1 MKLLL
6 DTHVWI
12 WSQESPEK
20 LGKEAR
26 RLLVDGKSTNH
37 VATVS
42 VLELARLVAAG
53 DIFLNR
59 PLPAWVGD
67 LALAW
72 VETAVEELHAEEL
85 AMSREIAAEAYA
97 LPGEFHRDPADRI
110 LVATARRES
119 LTLLTADPRILS
131 YPHVKAL
138 DARR

>member
-59 PLPAWVGD
+59 PLPAWV
-67 LALAW
+67 
-72 VETAVEELHAEEL
+72 ETAVEELHAEEL

-110 LVATARRES
+110 LVATARREG
-119 LTLLTADPRILS
+119 LTLLTADARILS
-131 YPHVKAL
+131 YPHVKTL

>member
-1 MKLLL
+1 VKLLL

-12 WSQESPEK
+12 WSQEAPEK

-26 RLLVDGKSTNH
+26 RLLVDGRSTNH

-53 DIFLNR
+53 SILLNK
-59 PLPAWVGD
+59 PLGAWI
-67 LALAW
+67 
-72 VETAVEELHAEEL
+72 ETAVEELHAEEV
-85 AMSREIAAEAYA
+85 AMSREIATEAYA

-110 LVATARRES
+110 LVATARREG
-119 LTLLTADPRILS
+119 LTLLTADDRILS
-131 YPHVKAL
+131 YPHVKTL

>member
-26 RLLVDGKSTNH
+26 RLLLDGKSTNH

-53 DIFLNR
+53 DILLNR
-59 PLPAWVGD
+59 PLA
-67 LALAW
+67 AW
-72 VETAVEELHAEEL
+72 VETAIEELHAEEF
-85 AMSREIAAEAYA
+85 AMSREIATEAYA

-110 LVATARRES
+110 LVATARREG
-119 LTLLTADPRILS
+119 LTLLTADARILS

>member
-6 DTHVWI
+6 DTHVWV
-12 WSQESPEK
+12 WSQEAPEK

-53 DIFLNR
+53 DILLNR
-59 PLPAWVGD
+59 PLA
-67 LALAW
+67 AW
-72 VETAVEELHAEEL
+72 VETAVEELHAEEF

-110 LVATARRES
+110 LVATARREG
-119 LTLLTADPRILS
+119 LTLLTADARILS
-131 YPHVKAL
+131 YPHVKTL

>member
-1 MKLLL
+1 VKLLL

-59 PLPAWVGD
+59 PLPAWV
-67 LALAW
+67 
-72 VETAVEELHAEEL
+72 ETAVEELHAEEL

-119 LTLLTADPRILS
+119 LTLLTADARILS
-131 YPHVKAL
+131 YPHVKTL

>member
-1 MKLLL
+1 VKLLL

-59 PLPAWVGD
+59 PLPAWV
-67 LALAW
+67 
-72 VETAVEELHAEEL
+72 ETAVEELHAEEL

-110 LVATARRES
+110 LVATARREG
-119 LTLLTADPRILS
+119 LTLLTADARILS
-131 YPHVKAL
+131 YPHVKTL

>member
-1 MKLLL
+1 VKLLL

-59 PLPAWVGD
+59 PLPAWV
-67 LALAW
+67 
-72 VETAVEELHAEEL
+72 ETAVEELHAEEL

-119 LTLLTADPRILS
+119 LTLLTADARILS

>member
-12 WSQESPEK
+12 WSQEAPEK

-26 RLLVDGKSTNH
+26 RLLIDNRSINH

-42 VLELARLVAAG
+42 VLELSRLVAAG
-53 DIFLNR
+53 NILLNK
-59 PLPAWVGD
+59 PLAAWID
-67 LALAW
+67 
-72 VETAVEELHAEEL
+72 TAIEELHAEEL

-110 LVATARRES
+110 LVATARREG
-119 LTLLTADPRILS
+119 LTLFTANERILS
-131 YPHVKAL
+131 YPHVKTL

>member
-1 MKLLL
+1 VKLLL

-59 PLPAWVGD
+59 PLPAWV
-67 LALAW
+67 
-72 VETAVEELHAEEL
+72 ETAVEELHGEEL

-119 LTLLTADPRILS
+119 LTLLTADARILS

>member
-59 PLPAWVGD
+59 PLPAWV
-67 LALAW
+67 
-72 VETAVEELHAEEL
+72 ETAVEELHAEEL

-119 LTLLTADPRILS
+119 LTLLTADARILS

>member
-12 WSQESPEK
+12 WSQEKPEK
-20 LGKEAR
+20 LGKETR

-53 DIFLNR
+53 DVILNK
-59 PLPAWVGD
+59 PLTAWI
-67 LALAW
+67 
-72 VETAVEELHAEEL
+72 ETALEELHAEEV
-85 AMSREIAAEAYA
+85 AMNREIATEAYA

-110 LVATARRES
+110 LVATARREG
-119 LTLLTADPRILS
+119 LTLLTADDRILS
-131 YPHVKAL
+131 YRHAKTL

>member
-20 LGKEAR
+20 LGPQTR
-26 RLLVDGKSTNH
+26 RLLVDARSTNH

-42 VLELARLVAAG
+42 MLELARLGAAG
-53 DIFLNR
+53 DILLNK
-59 PLPAWVGD
+59 PLTAWI
-67 LALAW
+67 
-72 VETAVEELHAEEL
+72 ETAVEELHADEI
-85 AMSREIAAEAYA
+85 AMSREIATEAYA

-119 LTLLTADPRILS
+119 LTLLTADERILA
-131 YPHVKAL
+131 YPHVKTL

>member
-1 MKLLL
+1 VKLLL

-59 PLPAWVGD
+59 PLP
-67 LALAW
+67 AW

>member
-59 PLPAWVGD
+59 PLPAWV
-67 LALAW
+67 
-72 VETAVEELHAEEL
+72 ETAVEELHAEEL

-119 LTLLTADPRILS
+119 LTLLTADARILS
-131 YPHVKAL
+131 YPHVKTL

>member
-59 PLPAWVGD
+59 PLP
-67 LALAW
+67 AW